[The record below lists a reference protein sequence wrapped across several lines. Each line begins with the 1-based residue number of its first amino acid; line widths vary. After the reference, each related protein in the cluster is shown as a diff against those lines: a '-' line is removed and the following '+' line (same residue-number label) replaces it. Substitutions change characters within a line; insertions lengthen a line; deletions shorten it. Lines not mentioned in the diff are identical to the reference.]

1 VVPIMNVSP
10 LDFKRIEDEEEDEN
24 EDEILASK
32 GSSGSL
38 RRLEPNHQAK
48 TTTPDPAAAHRV
60 DDKQR

>member
-1 VVPIMNVSP
+1 VVPIINVSP

-38 RRLEPNHQAK
+38 CRIEPNRQAEA
-48 TTTPDPAAAHRV
+48 TTPDQADARRV
-60 DDKQR
+60 DKKQR